1 MSSDEEDD
9 EGEKRNPVG
18 LVSVSLGRR
27 VARTF
32 SLPSRSVLSHLFCC
46 WQWADKRNVVSKR
59 GKSDPALLES
69 ALYGQRVERN
79 MNRRACATALLSTAQ
94 QQYLSWPP
102 SWG

>member
-32 SLPSRSVLSHLFCC
+32 SLPSRSVLSHLFFAVGR
-46 WQWADKRNVVSKR
+46 QAERRQQEGEV
-59 GKSDPALLES
+59 GPPA
-69 ALYGQRVERN
+69 A
-79 MNRRACATALLSTAQ
+79 
-94 QQYLSWPP
+94 
-102 SWG
+102 